1 MKFLFSLIFI
11 STQISA
17 ATLGQYISKPE
28 GSSVQ
33 SFIIKKKSVV
43 YEKRSN
49 FFDQKKDL
57 SLGSFEPS
65 QKINAA
71 SYDRKLDLLL
81 TKVEEVDKF
90 LRKKNSSFNELSSKK
105 PHDSFFL
112 LNSYRITKE
121 SDLYP
126 EVKKIFEELYQSKW
140 KQVSGIKLTDDLK
153 GVTTIKNGKAVSN
166 NAFNMSFHCKAPS
179 APTVCGYKDLGILYV
194 Q

>member
-1 MKFLFSLIFI
+1 MKILLGLILI
-11 STQISA
+11 TTQVSA

-33 SFIIKKKSVV
+33 SFVVEKKKVV

-65 QKINAA
+65 QKVNAA
-71 SYDRKLDLLL
+71 VYEKKLESILS
-81 TKVEEVDKF
+81 KVDEVDKF
-90 LRKKNSSFNELSSKK
+90 LRKKKSSFNELSSKK

-126 EVKKIFEELYQSKW
+126 EVKKIFEELYQANW
-140 KQVSGIKLTDDLK
+140 KQLSGIKLTDDLK
-153 GVTTIKNGKAVSN
+153 EVTTIKNGKAVSS
-166 NAFNMSFHCKAPS
+166 NAFNMSFHCQAPS
-179 APTVCGYKDLGILYV
+179 TPTICGYKDLGILYV

>member
-1 MKFLFSLIFI
+1 MKFLLCLLFI
-11 STQISA
+11 STQLSA

-43 YEKRSN
+43 YDKRSN

-57 SLGSFEPS
+57 SLGSFKPA
-65 QKINAA
+65 QTIDAA
-71 SYDRKLDLLL
+71 FYDRKLESILS
-81 TKVEEVDKF
+81 KVEEVDDF
-90 LRKKNSSFNELSSKK
+90 LRKKKSSFNELSSKK

-112 LNSYRITKE
+112 LNSYRITKD

-140 KQVSGIKLTDDLK
+140 KQISGIKLTDDLK
-153 GVTTIKNGKAVSN
+153 EVTTVKNGKAVSN
-166 NAFNMSFHCKAPS
+166 NPFNMSFHCKAPS
-179 APTVCGYKDLGILYV
+179 APTICGYRDLGILYV